1 MALISQGRGGG
12 NGNGV
17 DDQPNSNV
25 TRNETEDVRNIC
37 CSFRQYLDCSQH
49 AARRE
54 CGESTGRFIR
64 DFLDRMGN
72 SLIKMYCTEYQLGTE
87 KCYGYSS
94 AGNSYGKVNLMIVTT
109 ISFLSVFFLR

>member
-1 MALISQGRGGG
+1 MALISQGGA
-12 NGNGV
+12 V
-17 DDQPNSNV
+17 DDQSNPDGI
-25 TRNETEDVRNIC
+25 RNEAEDVRNIC

-94 AGNSYGKVNLMIVTT
+94 SADSYSERFNLMIVITV
-109 ISFLSVFFLR
+109 SVLSALFLR